1 MRKIALLGATALV
14 AAGPL
19 LVRDGE
25 TAPAEQLTRELA
37 FEVRA
42 ETINEEART
51 VELSFSSEEPYQRW
65 WGTEVLDH
73 KSASVR
79 LGRLNAGGAL
89 LMDHNT
95 RDQVGVVERAWIKG
109 KKAYAV
115 VRFGKSARAQEIFD
129 DVKDGIR
136 KLVSVGY
143 RIHELVLEKTKDG
156 CETYRATDWEPYEIS
171 LVAVPAD
178 PSVGV
183 GRDGEPAGFD
193 PRTLLQT
200 EEDDDMSATRNAGG
214 GNAPAIATAPAV
226 TPAPVTETR
235 SADPA
240 PVVPAAPAGP
250 SADQIIRDER
260 GRIANIR
267 AMGDR
272 LNCRE
277 LAEAAIT
284 DGRSLETFIQDY
296 QARTG
301 PASQIRTP
309 ENAEIGMTAREAR
322 NFSFIRL
329 LHALANPNDMGA
341 REAAAFEFE
350 ASEAARSRS
359 GRENRGN
366 ATIPVDVIRTA
377 LMEGQRDL
385 TVGTATEGGNTVAT
399 DLMASAFIDLLR
411 NQLAL
416 NQMGIRMMTDLVGN
430 LAIPRQTG
438 GATAFWVAENA
449 APTESQQSFGQVPL
463 TPKTVAA
470 FTDIS
475 RRLLLQS
482 SMDVEAFVRMDLAMV
497 LALAI
502 DAAGVN
508 GPGTGNQPRGI
519 LNTAGIGA
527 VIGGTNGAALNY
539 GHLVDLESQVA
550 VANADVGNLGYLV
563 NARTRGHAKKTVKF
577 GSGTEMPIWDGGTE
591 PLNGY
596 RAGVSNQVPGNLNKG
611 TATGICSAVIFGNFS
626 DLILG
631 MWSGLDLLVNPY
643 TGADAGTVRIHA
655 YQDVDF
661 AVRNAAS
668 FAAMVDALTPAG

>member
-1 MRKIALLGATALV
+1 MTKIALLGAASV
-14 AAGPL
+14 AAAATM

-25 TAPAEQLTRELA
+25 ALPAEQLTRELA

-42 ETINEEART
+42 ETINEAART

-143 RIHELVLEKTKDG
+143 RIHELVLEKAKDG
-156 CETYRATDWEPYEIS
+156 QETYRATDWEPYEIS

-193 PRTLLQT
+193 PRTLLQN

-214 GNAPAIATAPAV
+214 GTAPAIPAAAPAA
-226 TPAPVTETR
+226 PAPVTETR
-235 SADPA
+235 EAT
-240 PVVPAAPAGP
+240 PVVIPAAPAGA
-250 SADQIIRDER
+250 SADDVRREER
-260 GRIANIR
+260 NRINNIR
-267 AMGDR
+267 AMGER
-272 LNCRE
+272 LNCAD
-277 LAEAAIT
+277 LATAAIS
-284 DGRSLETFIQDY
+284 DGRSMDQFIADY
-296 QARTG
+296 QRGAG
-301 PASQIRTP
+301 PASAIRTP
-309 ENAEIGMTAREAR
+309 ESAEVGLTAREAR

-329 LHALANPNDMGA
+329 LNALANPDDRAA
-341 REAAAFEFE
+341 REAAGFEFE
-350 ASEAARSRS
+350 ASNAARQRS
-359 GRENRGN
+359 GRDHRGN
-366 ATIPVDVIRTA
+366 ATIPVDVIRSA
-377 LMEGQRDL
+377 LVEGQRDL
-385 TVGTATEGGNTVAT
+385 IVGTAADGGNTVAT

-482 SMDVEAFVRMDLAMV
+482 SMDVESFVRMDLAMV

-502 DAAGVN
+502 DAAGIN
-508 GPGTGNQPRGI
+508 GSGASNQPRGI

-527 VIGGTNGAALNY
+527 VVGGANGAALNY
-539 GHLVDLESQVA
+539 GHIVDLETQVA
-550 VANADVGNLGYLV
+550 VANADINNLGYLV
-563 NARTRGHAKKTVKF
+563 NARTRGHTKKTVKF
-577 GSGTEMPIWDGGTE
+577 GTGTEMPIWDGGTE

-596 RAGVSNQVPGNLNKG
+596 RAGVSNQVPGNLVKG
-611 TATGICSAVIFGNFS
+611 SSGAVCSAVIFGNFS

-668 FAAMVDALTPAG
+668 FAAMVDALTPAA

>member
-1 MRKIALLGATALV
+1 MKRIALVGTASL
-14 AAGPL
+14 AAAASML
-19 LVRDGE
+19 ARDAEG
-25 TAPAEQLTRELA
+25 PAEQLTRELA

-51 VELSFSSEEPYQRW
+51 VELSFSSEEPYVRW

-73 KSASVR
+73 KSSSIR

-95 RDQVGVVERAWIKG
+95 RDQVGVVERAWLKG
-109 KKAYAV
+109 RKAYAT
-115 VRFGKSARAQEIFD
+115 VRFGRSARAEEVFQ

-143 RIHELVLEKTKDG
+143 RIHELVLEKVKDG
-156 CETYRATDWEPYEIS
+156 EEVYRATDWEPYEIS

-193 PRTLLQT
+193 PRKLLQT
-200 EEDDDMSATRNAGG
+200 EEEDDMSATRNAGG
-214 GNAPAIATAPAV
+214 GVAPAV
-226 TPAPVTETR
+226 SPAATPAAPVTETR
-235 SADPA
+235 EAAPA
-240 PVVPAAPAGP
+240 VAAAPAGP
-250 SADQIIRDER
+250 SQEQILRDER
-260 GRIANIR
+260 SRAANIR
-267 AMGDR
+267 AMGER

-277 LAEAAIT
+277 LAEAAIS
-284 DGRSLETFIQDY
+284 DGRSLDQFVTDY
-296 QARTG
+296 QARAG
-301 PASQIRTP
+301 NASQIRP
-309 ENAEIGMTAREAR
+309 AESPDIGLTAAEAR
-322 NFSFIRL
+322 NFSFLRL
-329 LHALANPNDMGA
+329 LNALANPNDHAA

-350 ASEAARSRS
+350 ASEAARARS
-359 GRENRGN
+359 GRDNRGN
-366 ATIPVDVIRTA
+366 ATVPMDVLRAA
-377 LMEGQRDL
+377 LNDAQRDL
-385 TVGTATEGGNTVAT
+385 TVGVAADGGNTVAT
-399 DLMASAFIDLLR
+399 ELMGSAFIDLLR
-411 NQLAL
+411 NRMAL
-416 NQMGIRMMTDLVGN
+416 TQMGIRMMSDLNGN

-449 APTESQQSFGQVPL
+449 APTESQQTLGQVTL
-463 TPKTVAA
+463 SPKTVAA

-482 SMDVEAFVRMDLAMV
+482 SIDVENFVRTDLAMV

-502 DAAGVN
+502 DAAGIN
-508 GPGTGNQPRGI
+508 GSGASNQPRGV
-519 LNTAGIGA
+519 LQTAGIGS
-527 VIGGTNGAALNY
+527 VVGGTNGASFSYQYA
-539 GHLVDLESQVA
+539 VDLETQVA
-550 VANADVGNLGYLV
+550 TGNADINNLGYLI
-563 NARTRGHAKKTVKF
+563 NAKTRGHAKKTVKF
-577 GSGTEMPIWDGGTE
+577 GSGTEAPIWDNTSE
-591 PLNGY
+591 PMNGY
-596 RAGVSNQVPGNLNKG
+596 KVGVSNQVPGNLTKG
-611 TATGICSAVIFGNFS
+611 TSSGICSAVLFGNWD

-668 FAAMVDALTPAG
+668 FAAMVDALTPNG

>member
-1 MRKIALLGATALV
+1 
-14 AAGPL
+14 
-19 LVRDGE
+19 
-25 TAPAEQLTRELA
+25 
-37 FEVRA
+37 
-42 ETINEEART
+42 
-51 VELSFSSEEPYQRW
+51 
-65 WGTEVLDH
+65 
-73 KSASVR
+73 
-79 LGRLNAGGAL
+79 
-89 LMDHNT
+89 
-95 RDQVGVVERAWIKG
+95 
-109 KKAYAV
+109 
-115 VRFGKSARAQEIFD
+115 
-129 DVKDGIR
+129 
-136 KLVSVGY
+136 
-143 RIHELVLEKTKDG
+143 
-156 CETYRATDWEPYEIS
+156 
-171 LVAVPAD
+171 VPAD

-193 PRTLLQT
+193 PRTLLQDE
-200 EEDDDMSATRNAGG
+200 EEDDMNKRNAAGQA
-214 GNAPAIATAPAV
+214 APANSAAIAASA
-226 TPAPVTETR
+226 PAPVTETR

>member
-1 MRKIALLGATALV
+1 MTKIALLGAANLAV
-14 AAGPL
+14 AATM

-25 TAPAEQLTRELA
+25 TVPAEQLTRELA

-65 WGTEVLDH
+65 WGTEILDH
-73 KSASVR
+73 KASSVR

-109 KKAYAV
+109 AKAYAV
-115 VRFGKSARAQEIFD
+115 VRFGRSARAEEVFQ

-143 RIHELVLEKTKDG
+143 RIHELVLEKAKDG
-156 CETYRATDWEPYEIS
+156 EETYRATDWEPYEIS

-193 PRTLLQT
+193 PRTLLQ
-200 EEDDDMSATRNAGG
+200 EEEDDMSATRNAGG
-214 GNAPAIATAPAV
+214 GTAPAIAATGTPAV
-226 TPAPVTETR
+226 ITETR
-235 SADPA
+235 EAAPA
-240 PVVPAAPAGP
+240 VVPAAPAGP
-250 SADQIIRDER
+250 NADEVRREER
-260 GRIANIR
+260 NRIANIR
-267 AMGDR
+267 SMGER
-272 LNCRE
+272 LNCRD
-277 LAEAAIT
+277 LADAAIA
-284 DGRSLETFIQDY
+284 DGRSMDQFIADY
-296 QARTG
+296 QARAG
-301 PASQIRTP
+301 AASAIRTP
-309 ENAEIGMTAREAR
+309 ESAEVGLTAREAR

-329 LHALANPNDMGA
+329 LNALANPNDIAA

-350 ASEAARSRS
+350 ASEAARARS
-359 GRENRGN
+359 GRDNRGN
-366 ATIPVDVIRTA
+366 ATIPVDVIRSA
-377 LMEGQRDL
+377 LIEGQRDL
-385 TVGTATEGGNTVAT
+385 TVGTPTEGGNTVAT
-399 DLMASAFIDLLR
+399 DLLASSFIDLLR

-416 NQMGIRMMTDLVGN
+416 NQMGIRMLTDLTGN

-482 SMDVEAFVRMDLAMV
+482 SMDVEGFVRMDLAMV

-502 DAAGVN
+502 DAAGIN
-508 GPGTGNQPRGI
+508 GSGTSNQPRGI
-519 LNTAGIGA
+519 LNTAGIGS
-527 VIGGTNGAALNY
+527 VVGGTNGAALTY
-539 GHLVDLESQVA
+539 GHIVDLETQVA
-550 VANADVGNLGYLV
+550 VANADINNLGYLV

-596 RAGVSNQVPGNLNKG
+596 RAGVSNQVPGNLTKG
-611 TATGICSAVIFGNFS
+611 SSSGVCSALIFGNFS

-668 FAAMVDALTPAG
+668 FAAMVDALTPAA

>member
-1 MRKIALLGATALV
+1 MTKIAILGAGLAR
-14 AAGPL
+14 AAMAAA
-19 LVRDGE
+19 LVRDAE
-25 TAPAEQLTRELA
+25 TVPAEQLTRELA

-73 KSASVR
+73 KSASIR

-115 VRFGKSARAQEIFD
+115 VRFGRSARAEEVFR
-129 DVKDGIR
+129 DVVDGIR

-143 RIHELVLEKTKDG
+143 RIHELVLEKAKDG
-156 CETYRATDWEPYEIS
+156 VETYRATDWEPYEIS

-193 PRTLLQT
+193 PRTLLQD
-200 EEDDDMSATRNAGG
+200 EEDDDMNKRNVAGQA
-214 GNAPAIATAPAV
+214 APANSAAIAASAPA
-226 TPAPVTETR
+226 TETR
-235 SADPA
+235 ADA
-240 PVVPAAPAGP
+240 PVVAAAPAGP
-250 SADQIIRDER
+250 NADEVRREER
-260 GRIANIR
+260 ARAANIR
-267 AMGDR
+267 AMGER

-277 LAEAAIT
+277 LAEAAIA
-284 DGRSLETFIQDY
+284 DGRSLDTFITDY

-301 PASQIRTP
+301 SASQIRTAESP
-309 ENAEIGMTAREAR
+309 EIGLTQREAR
-322 NFSFIRL
+322 QFSFIRL
-329 LHALANPNDMGA
+329 LNHLANPNDIGA
-341 REAAAFEFE
+341 REAASFEIE
-350 ASEAARSRS
+350 ASEAARQRS
-359 GRENRGN
+359 GRDNRGN
-366 ATIPVDVIRTA
+366 ATVPVDVLRTA
-377 LMEGQRDL
+377 LNEAQRDL
-385 TVGTATEGGNTVAT
+385 TVGVAADGGNTVAT
-399 DLMASAFIDLLR
+399 ELMGSAFIDLLR
-411 NQLAL
+411 NRMAL
-416 NQMGIRMMTDLVGN
+416 TPMGIRMMSDLNGN

-449 APTESQQSFGQVPL
+449 APTESQQTIGQVTL
-463 TPKTVAA
+463 SPKTVAA

-482 SMDVEAFVRMDLAMV
+482 SIDVESFVRTDLAMV

-502 DAAGVN
+502 DAAGIN
-508 GPGTGNQPRGI
+508 GTGASNQPRGV
-519 LNTAGIGA
+519 LNTAGIGS
-527 VIGGTNGAALNY
+527 VVGGTNGANLSY
-539 GHLVDLESQVA
+539 QFLVDLETQVG
-550 VANADVGNLGYLV
+550 VANADVNNLGYLI

-577 GSGTEMPIWDGGTE
+577 GSGTEATMWDGGTE

-596 RAGVSNQVPGNLNKG
+596 RTGVSNQVPGNLTKG
-611 TATGICSAVIFGNFS
+611 TAVGTCSAVLFGNWD

>member
-1 MRKIALLGATALV
+1 MKTALLAASAL
-14 AAGPL
+14 AAMPM

-25 TAPAEQLTRELA
+25 TPPAEQLTRELA

-42 ETINEEART
+42 ETINEDART

-73 KSASVR
+73 KSASIR

-115 VRFGKSARAQEIFD
+115 VRFGRSARAEEVFR
-129 DVKDGIR
+129 DVVDGIR

-143 RIHELVLEKTKDG
+143 RIHELVLEKVKDG
-156 CETYRATDWEPYEIS
+156 EEVYRATDWEPYEIS

-193 PRTLLQT
+193 PRTLLQH

-214 GNAPAIATAPAV
+214 GAAPAIATAAATPAV
-226 TPAPVTETR
+226 PVIDTRAADSPA
-235 SADPA
+235 
-240 PVVPAAPAGP
+240 VVPAAPAGP
-250 SADQIIRDER
+250 SVEQIQRDER
-260 GRIANIR
+260 ARAANIR
-267 AMGDR
+267 AMGER

-277 LAEAAIT
+277 LAETAIN
-284 DGRSLETFIQDY
+284 DGRSIEAFITDY

-301 PASQIRTP
+301 PASMIRTP
-309 ENAEIGMTAREAR
+309 ENPEVGMTAREAR

-329 LHALANPNDMGA
+329 LNALANPDDRAA

-350 ASEAARSRS
+350 ASEAARQRS
-359 GRENRGN
+359 GRDNRGN
-366 ATIPVDVIRTA
+366 ATIPVDVIRSA
-377 LMEGQRDL
+377 LIEGQRDL
-385 TVGTATEGGNTVAT
+385 TVGTAADGGNTVAT

-416 NQMGIRMMTDLVGN
+416 NQMGIRMMTDLTGN

-438 GATAFWVAENA
+438 GATAFWVAESA

-508 GPGTGNQPRGI
+508 GSGASNQPRGV
-519 LNTAGIGA
+519 LNTAGIGS
-527 VIGGTNGAALNY
+527 VVGGTNGAALTY
-539 GHLVDLESQVA
+539 GHLVDLESAVA
-550 VANADVGNLGYLV
+550 VANADVGSLGYLV

-577 GSGTEMPIWDGGTE
+577 GSGTEMPIWDNGSE

-596 RAGVSNQVPGNLNKG
+596 RAGVSNQVPGNLTKG
-611 TATGICSAVIFGNFS
+611 TAVGTCSAVLFGNWS

-668 FAAMVDALTPAG
+668 FAAMVDALTPAA

>member
-1 MRKIALLGATALV
+1 MTKIALLGAGLARAALTA
-14 AAGPL
+14 A

-25 TAPAEQLTRELA
+25 SLPAEQLTRELA

-73 KSASVR
+73 KSASIR

-115 VRFGKSARAQEIFD
+115 VRFGRSARAEEVFR
-129 DVKDGIR
+129 DVVDGIR

-143 RIHELVLEKTKDG
+143 RIHELVLEKAKDG
-156 CETYRATDWEPYEIS
+156 VETYRATDWEPYEIS

-200 EEDDDMSATRNAGG
+200 EEEDDMSATRNAGG
-214 GNAPAIATAPAV
+214 GAAPANTVTAPTV
-226 TPAPVTETR
+226 VTETR
-235 SADPA
+235 EAASA
-240 PVVPAAPAGP
+240 VIPAAPSGP
-250 SADQIIRDER
+250 TAEEVRREER

-267 AMGDR
+267 AMGER
-272 LNCRE
+272 LGCAD
-277 LAEAAIT
+277 LAETAIT
-284 DGRSLETFIQDY
+284 EGRSLEQFVTDY
-296 QARTG
+296 QARAG
-301 PASQIRTP
+301 SASQIRLADNP
-309 ENAEIGMTAREAR
+309 EIGLTAREAR
-322 NFSFIRL
+322 QFSFVRL
-329 LHALANPNDMGA
+329 LNALANPENRA
-341 REAAAFEFE
+341 AQEAAGFEFE
-350 ASEAARSRS
+350 ASSAAQARS
-359 GRENRGN
+359 GREHRGH
-366 ATIPVDVIRTA
+366 TVPIDVIRSA
-377 LMEGQRDL
+377 LTDGQRDL
-385 TVGTATEGGNTVAT
+385 TVGVAADGGNTVST
-399 DLMASAFIDLLR
+399 DLMSTAFIDLLR
-411 NQLAL
+411 NRLAL
-416 NQMGIRMMTDLVGN
+416 TQMGMRTMADLNGN

-438 GATAFWVAENA
+438 GATAFWVAEGGV
-449 APTESQQSFGQVPL
+449 PTESQQSFGQVPL
-463 TPKTVAA
+463 TPKTAAA
-470 FTDIS
+470 FVDIS
-475 RRLLLQS
+475 RRLLIQS
-482 SMDVEAFVRMDLAMV
+482 SIDVEAFVRMDLAMV

-508 GPGTGNQPRGI
+508 GSGASNQPRGI
-519 LNTAGIGA
+519 LNTAGIGS
-527 VIGGTNGAALNY
+527 VIGGTNGVALTY
-539 GHLVDLESQVA
+539 GHLVDLETQVA
-550 VANADVGNLGYLV
+550 VANADVDNLGYLI
-563 NARTRGHAKKTVKF
+563 NARTRGHAKKTTKF
-577 GSGTEMPIWDGGTE
+577 GSSTEATIWDGGTE

-596 RAGVSNQVPGNLNKG
+596 RTGVSNQVPGNLTKG
-611 TATGICSAVIFGNFS
+611 TSSGVCSAVIFGNFN

-631 MWSGLDLLVNPY
+631 MWSGLDLMVNPY
-643 TGADAGTVRIHA
+643 ALADQGGVRVHA
-655 YQDVDF
+655 FQDVDF